1 MVGLSLAAADA
12 VSLAAAGVDIGPVE
26 AGAGGL
32 LALLFAYLFREL
44 RRKDDGVWR
53 IIDDRDKLNTQLAR
67 ERDWWRARAMGEDPG
82 PFPLSEL
89 VVPSPPAT
97 RPSVEAI
104 ADEVVRTA
112 RRRRR

>member
-1 MVGLSLAAADA
+1 MLALLGA
-12 VSLAAAGVDIGPVE
+12 VDVGPVE

-32 LALLFAYLFREL
+32 LMLLFGYLFREL

-53 IIDDRDKLNTQLAR
+53 IIDDRDKLNAQLAV

-82 PFPLSEL
+82 PFPVPAL

-97 RPSVEAI
+97 RHDIETAVGDAVE
-104 ADEVVRTA
+104 RTV
-112 RRRRR
+112 RRRRRR